1 MIMTE
6 SKKIPTEHDEQSISA
21 TARLP
26 GLEIDLWHR
35 RLPGETGEELTI
47 RLRAVPSFEAFGR
60 AMEGANPFALWVEM
74 VRLAWSPWLMASQ
87 MMLGGGQLPRLTG
100 RPSSE

>member
-1 MIMTE
+1 M
-6 SKKIPTEHDEQSISA
+6 K
-21 TARLP
+21 
-26 GLEIDLWHR
+26 
-35 RLPGETGEELTI
+35 
-47 RLRAVPSFEAFGR
+47 
-60 AMEGANPFALWVEM
+60 GANSFALWVEM